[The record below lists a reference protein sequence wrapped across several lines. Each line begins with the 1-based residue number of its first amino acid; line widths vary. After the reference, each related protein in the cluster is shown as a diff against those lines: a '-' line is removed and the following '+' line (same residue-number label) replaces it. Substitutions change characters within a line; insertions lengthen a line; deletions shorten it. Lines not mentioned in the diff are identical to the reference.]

1 MDTGDSISSN
11 KLCMLHRACAY
22 IPPICTLDFRGV
34 ICAHRHPPSNMIL
47 DSVASNVESTL
58 AFTLSV
64 QIVDSINKLQ
74 RGTNG
79 LKGPYEPVLMFCT
92 GVVLFAAAS
101 AISSS
106 ADTST
111 ARPKSAHVGS
121 RHKPAAGS
129 GGGGGGGLAVN
140 ASIIPSAVRK
150 DMRDIASHVLV
161 LAFSRMAMQQVREMI
176 FFTTPKNLQLKT
188 KCAMY

>member
-111 ARPKSAHVGS
+111 ARPKSAQASTHAYTVISKNYMCTLLCTDTHSYRASS
-121 RHKPAAGS
+121 R
-129 GGGGGGGLAVN
+129 LA
-140 ASIIPSAVRK
+140 SA
-150 DMRDIASHVLV
+150 
-161 LAFSRMAMQQVREMI
+161 
-176 FFTTPKNLQLKT
+176 
-188 KCAMY
+188 

>member
-1 MDTGDSISSN
+1 
-11 KLCMLHRACAY
+11 
-22 IPPICTLDFRGV
+22 
-34 ICAHRHPPSNMIL
+34 MIL

-111 ARPKSAHVGS
+111 ARPKSAHGSSSSSS
-121 RHKPAAGS
+121 RHKPAAGGS
-129 GGGGGGGLAVN
+129 GARGGGAGLAVN

-150 DMRDIASHVLV
+150 DM
-161 LAFSRMAMQQVREMI
+161 
-176 FFTTPKNLQLKT
+176 
-188 KCAMY
+188 

>member
-1 MDTGDSISSN
+1 
-11 KLCMLHRACAY
+11 
-22 IPPICTLDFRGV
+22 
-34 ICAHRHPPSNMIL
+34 MIL

-111 ARPKSAHVGS
+111 ARPKSARGGS
-121 RHKPAAGS
+121 RQKPAAGGS
-129 GGGGGGGLAVN
+129 GGRGGVGLPVSS
-140 ASIIPSAVRK
+140 SIIPSAVRK

-188 KCAMY
+188 KCAIY